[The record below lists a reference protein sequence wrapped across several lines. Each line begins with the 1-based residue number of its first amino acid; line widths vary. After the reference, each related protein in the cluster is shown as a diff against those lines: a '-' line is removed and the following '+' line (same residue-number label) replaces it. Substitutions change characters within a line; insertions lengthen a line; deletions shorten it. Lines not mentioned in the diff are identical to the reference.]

1 MSGKQSKSRRSHSVS
16 LETRFWRKVEK
27 TDFCWLWKG
36 SRRAKSYGL
45 ISVNGKPTGAH
56 RVAYELLVGSI
67 PDGMVV
73 RHYVCDN
80 PCCVNPEHL
89 KLGTRADNARDRAE
103 KGRGRNEKGKSVTK
117 RFWNKI
123 QILENDCWFW
133 TGVKDSGGYGRF
145 TVSGVPTMAHRY
157 SYEYFIEPIPEGLIV
172 RHYVCDNRAC
182 VNPEHLKVGTKA
194 DNSRD
199 LVRKGRQAKG
209 EDLSNLS
216 ENDVLNIR
224 QLYRNGKPPKQIAE
238 LFSMRPGSVTSILT
252 GENWPHIAESDGGN
266 ILNTYGSDQWKQ
278 NIGTAQKGKTFSEET
293 RRKMSEAHLGKTPWN
308 KGVPMTE
315 ETKKRVS
322 EATKG
327 THTGPFSDEHRQAI
341 SNARKGM
348 KFSETHLA
356 NLSEAHKGKKHS
368 EETKA
373 KMRAA
378 HKKRLENRP
387 KVTFTEEH
395 RAKLSQAHKGKK
407 LSEEHKQA
415 LAKGREAY
423 NAKQKSQKG

>member
-1 MSGKQSKSRRSHSVS
+1 MSQRRKIMSKKQSKRRGGHSVS
-16 LETRFWRKVEK
+16 LENRFWKKVEK

-36 SRRAKSYGL
+36 SRRARSYGL
-45 ISVNGKPTGAH
+45 ISINGKPTGAH

-67 PDGMVV
+67 PEGQVV

-80 PCCVNPEHL
+80 PCCVNPAHL

-103 KGRGRNEKGKSVTK
+103 KGRSRNETGQPTKK
-117 RFWNKI
+117 RFWNKV
-123 QILENDCWFW
+123 QILENGCWFW
-133 TGVKDSGGYGRF
+133 KGVKDSGGYGRF
-145 TVSGVPTMAHRY
+145 TVNGVSTMAHRY

-238 LFSMRPGSVTSILT
+238 LFLIKPGSVVPILT
-252 GENWPHIAESDGGN
+252 GENWPHVAESDGGN
-266 ILNTYGSDQWKQ
+266 ILNTFGSDEWKQ
-278 NIGTAQKGKTFSEET
+278 NIGNAQKGKTFSEET
-293 RRKMSEAHLGKTPWN
+293 RRKMSEAKMGKEPWN
-308 KGVPMTE
+308 KGIPMTE
-315 ETKKRVS
+315 ETRKTVS

-327 THTGPFSDEHRQAI
+327 THTGPFSDSHRENI
-341 SNARKGM
+341 SKARKGM
-348 KFSETHLA
+348 TFSDEHRA
-356 NLSEAHKGKKHS
+356 NLSKAHKGKKAS

-378 HKKRLENRP
+378 HKKRLENSP
-387 KVTFTEEH
+387 KIVF
-395 RAKLSQAHKGKK
+395 
-407 LSEEHKQA
+407 SEEHKAKLRKARQKY
-415 LAKGREAY
+415 LAR
-423 NAKQKSQKG
+423 KSQTEG